1 MTTPKRRSTSESR
14 EETPQGLA
22 PTVRAGNE
30 ATGFGDHDPGFDPS
44 VTCQADTP
52 SAVTDGAVVIL
63 RARPAD
69 STRYSYQWDV
79 DLQGKLEGDSGNLNA
94 PEVRWRITKMQP
106 GSYFARVTIEE
117 KGGGGVI
124 GTASDSIQVVAP
136 PVARGDIVPV
146 DVGGSV
152 SLRRAETQLSTDQA
166 LWVIIRDRTQAISFN
181 RYKTFIDAVMCSGLL
196 PDKQSYER
204 RIESRLPFP
213 GVAAYNVLKVATEF
227 FLLQECGVTIDDA
240 NFSAIEEGSRFGR
253 PVQLQRIK
261 ELRDEYLVDLTREQT
276 QVLPYFKLILDRL
289 SELPLKPPEA
299 LGPDCYGI
307 LPSRLSGPC
316 LVELIW
322 SYWHEEGMQA
332 QAMNAI
338 SFRFQNKRIAPGRD
352 PLDHFDL
359 DPLRGLSNLL
369 WGHVQD
375 EQHRLSVVRRAYEY
389 DHHYGLAL
397 YGKAVPQ
404 VKSVDS
410 RSKFLEAFH
419 NLLYRTS
426 IFYKED
432 DDTTVIAD
440 GFEVLNALRE
450 VHLLLAHGAHN
461 QFGDLPSTA
470 RQEMMIE
477 QWLLARPEMREFL
490 GGKIMVP
497 YAEPWM
503 DRVDTLKGLQGWTD
517 TSITYFHDL
526 AVYGEQL
533 LLSIR
538 YGNWSQINNAV
549 SAANWAR
556 YWRPEV
562 QRYVHAYRTVTGVDL
577 TLDIMDVQGANER
590 YVQPSVHLRNRLA
603 MQGQQQSGRNMLEP
617 GSPRKALGPREQS
630 TPLDVPRSKV
640 GAQKRNQ

>member
-369 WGHVQD
+369 
-375 EQHRLSVVRRAYEY
+375 
-389 DHHYGLAL
+389 
-397 YGKAVPQ
+397 
-404 VKSVDS
+404 
-410 RSKFLEAFH
+410 
-419 NLLYRTS
+419 
-426 IFYKED
+426 
-432 DDTTVIAD
+432 
-440 GFEVLNALRE
+440 
-450 VHLLLAHGAHN
+450 
-461 QFGDLPSTA
+461 
-470 RQEMMIE
+470 
-477 QWLLARPEMREFL
+477 
-490 GGKIMVP
+490 
-497 YAEPWM
+497 
-503 DRVDTLKGLQGWTD
+503 
-517 TSITYFHDL
+517 
-526 AVYGEQL
+526 
-533 LLSIR
+533 
-538 YGNWSQINNAV
+538 
-549 SAANWAR
+549 
-556 YWRPEV
+556 
-562 QRYVHAYRTVTGVDL
+562 
-577 TLDIMDVQGANER
+577 
-590 YVQPSVHLRNRLA
+590 
-603 MQGQQQSGRNMLEP
+603 
-617 GSPRKALGPREQS
+617 
-630 TPLDVPRSKV
+630 
-640 GAQKRNQ
+640 